1 MINPARGHRD
11 CCECGKTF
19 HTENVTD
26 LLSEHAGTEGR
37 CACCEAL
44 RPEQREAEPD
54 LKDYG
59 KLPPP
64 F

>member
-1 MINPARGHRD
+1 MNTTEGYKD
-11 CCECGKTF
+11 CTECGKTF

-54 LKDYG
+54 LKDYS